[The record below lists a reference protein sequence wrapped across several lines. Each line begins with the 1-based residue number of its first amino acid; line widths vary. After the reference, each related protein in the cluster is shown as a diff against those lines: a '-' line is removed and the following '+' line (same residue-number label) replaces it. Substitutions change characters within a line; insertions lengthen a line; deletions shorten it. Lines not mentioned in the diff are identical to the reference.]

1 MSPHYRPATV
11 ADAVRV
17 ANNLRPEDRTEV
29 EGLGH
34 SVLALPFSVLFSD
47 VSVAFFSPRGDI
59 GGVAGICPD
68 HNNEGAGV
76 IWMLCTPALKDS
88 PLLFVKQ
95 AKAWIEKEQCNY
107 RFLWNLV
114 DKRNH
119 LHHKLLKMLG
129 FKAINV
135 VYPPP
140 YHYPYLEIVKLCA

>member
-1 MSPHYRPATV
+1 MSPYYRPATV
-11 ADAVRV
+11 ADAVKV
-17 ANNLRPEDRTEV
+17 ANNLRIEDRKEV

-34 SVLALPFSVLFSD
+34 SVLALPFSVLLSD
-47 VSVAFFSPRGDI
+47 VSVAFFTPKGDI

-68 HNNEGAGV
+68 YNNEGAGV
-76 IWMLCTPALKDS
+76 IWMLCTPAVKDN

-95 AKAWIEKEQCNY
+95 AKQWIKEEQSNY
-107 RFLWNLV
+107 RFLWNIV
-114 DKRNH
+114 DQRNH
-119 LHHKLLKMLG
+119 LHHKFLKMLG